1 MKSHESLFTAAI
13 ESAHIFDNAVREV
26 SQTSGLLSALTH
38 FQTVEDVVRRLAFR
52 PERTAQVLH
61 LLKVLVATGAAEERE
76 VNGRK
81 VYRAVKQ
88 PAASMPER
96 YQPKYDHLSSWYGEG
111 HAELIRN
118 GNKSMLGDDLSF
130 LRSSSAAIQFN
141 REYELAWR
149 TNLQNPLY
157 EFGRMVAVRELAS
170 RGHRFL
176 DLACGPG
183 FGAQRLAEFSEH
195 PATIVCVDKST
206 DFLAIARTNMYPQA
220 SVTFIERDLNTGLPP
235 VAPGSFDGV
244 LFNGAFHFM
253 KDQPARLRE
262 IWRAL
267 RPGGAF
273 VLGHCF
279 SYSGFAD
286 EAMHDFYFSLLE
298 DKAYVLPWA
307 TLNDLVTEVGFV
319 IFKELHRGSHSY
331 LIAERPIGAVEASTQ
346 TEFTDLTGQVKVL
359 GGKACDGS

>member
-1 MKSHESLFTAAI
+1 MKSQESLFTAAI

-38 FQTVEDVVRRLAFR
+38 FQTVDDVVRRLAFR
-52 PERTAQVLH
+52 AERTEQVRH
-61 LLKVLVATGAAEERE
+61 LLKVLVATGAAEERQIK
-76 VNGRK
+76 GQT

-88 PAASMPER
+88 PATALPER
-96 YQPKYDHLSSWYGEG
+96 YQPRYENLTSWYGEG

-118 GNKSMLGDDLSF
+118 GNKGMLGDDLSF
-130 LRSSSAAIQFN
+130 MRSPDAAIAFN
-141 REYELAWR
+141 RDFEHAWR

-157 EFGRMVAVRELAS
+157 EFGRMIAVRELAS

-183 FGAQRLAEFSEH
+183 FGAMRLAEFSEQ
-195 PATIVCVDKST
+195 PATIVCVDKSA
-206 DFLAIARTNMYPQA
+206 DFLDIARTNVYPQA

-235 VAPGSFDGV
+235 VVPGSFDGV

-253 KDQPARLRE
+253 QDQPARLRE
-262 IWRAL
+262 IWQAL
-267 RPGGAF
+267 RPGGVF

-286 EAMHDFYFSLLE
+286 EAMHDFYFSLLR

-307 TLNDLVTEVGFV
+307 TLKDVVTEVGFS

-331 LIAERPIGAVEASTQ
+331 LIAERPVGAIGPAIQ
-346 TEFTDLTGQVKVL
+346 TDFTDLAAQVKVL
-359 GGKACDGS
+359 GGDACQEQ